1 MLYRKHNKDDM
12 LASDWV
18 KRVSQFEEWNFD
30 HTRRSLIQMGKTNV
44 VDMTKGDVTK
54 HLLHFA
60 IPLLIGNLIQQFYN
74 IVDSI
79 VVGQFV
85 GSKALGAVGAV
96 GNVMFIFFALCM
108 GLSAGV
114 GIIVAQH
121 FGADNYEQV
130 KKTIANCVYVV
141 GCAGIIMSA
150 LAVVL
155 APQILTWMNTPTD
168 TYQYALDY
176 MRITGAATIVVAAY
190 NAISAIL
197 RALGD
202 SKTPLIFLVVA
213 SVLNIVLDLA
223 FVLGL
228 DMGVEGAALAT
239 AISQCLAAIGSIVVA
254 ARKNPFFRFE
264 KEHFKIDAELVKDIL
279 GLGIPVA
286 GQNAMIS
293 LSCVLLQSVV
303 NGYGS
308 AVMAA
313 YTATSRVEQLV
324 HQPFNSLGMAASTF
338 SGQNV
343 GAGQYDRVKEGNRKA
358 MKVMT
363 IFSIVMMVVMMILGN
378 WIIGFFVDEP
388 TIIAMGATGLRMTSI
403 MYIALGVIYVSRG
416 TLNGLGDAKYAL
428 VNGVCEVLGRIV
440 FVVLLTNIPLIGYW
454 SVWLTNGFTWIVAGS
469 AGFIRFKQG
478 KWMQYSI
485 VKKEV
490 VA

>member
-1 MLYRKHNKDDM
+1 
-12 LASDWV
+12 
-18 KRVSQFEEWNFD
+18 
-30 HTRRSLIQMGKTNV
+30 MGKANV
-44 VDMTKGDVTK
+44 VDMTKGSITK
-54 HLLHFA
+54 LLLQFT

-85 GSKALGAVGAV
+85 GPEALGAVGAV

-114 GIIVAQH
+114 GIIVSQY
-121 FGADNYEQV
+121 FGADDYEKV

-141 GCAGIIMSA
+141 GAAGILMSV

-155 APQILTWMNTPTD
+155 APQILTWMNTPED
-168 TYQYALDY
+168 TYQYALEY
-176 MRITGAATIVVAAY
+176 MRITGAATIVVAVY
-190 NAISAIL
+190 NSISAIL

-213 SVLNIVLDLA
+213 SVLNIVLDFA
-223 FVLGL
+223 FVPGLG
-228 DMGVEGAALAT
+228 MGVQGAALAT

-254 ARKNPFFRFE
+254 LKKNPFFVFD
-264 KEHFKIDAELVKDIL
+264 KQHFKLDQELIKDIL

-343 GAGQYDRVKEGNRKA
+343 GARQYNRVKEGNHKA
-358 MKVMT
+358 MKVMML
-363 IFSIVMMVVMMILGN
+363 FSIAMMVVMMIMGD

-388 TIIAMGATGLRMTSI
+388 AIIAMGATGLRMTSI

-428 VNGVCEVLGRIV
+428 VNGICEVLGRIV
-440 FVVLLTNIPLIGYW
+440 FVAILTSIPWIGHW
-454 SVWLTNGFTWIVAGS
+454 SIWLTNGFTWILAGS
-469 AGFIRFKQG
+469 AGFIRFRQG
-478 KWMQYSI
+478 KWMHHSI

-490 VA
+490 AA

>member
-1 MLYRKHNKDDM
+1 
-12 LASDWV
+12 
-18 KRVSQFEEWNFD
+18 
-30 HTRRSLIQMGKTNV
+30 MGKTNV
-44 VDMTKGDVTK
+44 VDMTKGNVTS
-54 HLLHFA
+54 HLLKFT

-79 VVGQFV
+79 IVGQFV
-85 GSKALGAVGAV
+85 GAKALGAVGAV

-114 GIIVAQH
+114 GIIVSQY
-121 FGADNYEQV
+121 FGADDFEKV
-130 KKTIANCVYVV
+130 KKTIVNCIYVV
-141 GCAGIIMSA
+141 GGAGILMSI

-155 APQILTWMNTPTD
+155 APQILVWMNTPED

-176 MRITGAATIVVAAY
+176 MRVTGAATIVVAAY
-190 NAISAIL
+190 NAIAAIL

-239 AISQCLAAIGSIVVA
+239 AISQCVAAVGSILMA
-254 ARKNPFFRFE
+254 AKKNPFFRFE
-264 KEHFKIDAELVKDIL
+264 RKHFIIDKELVKEIL

-286 GQNAMIS
+286 GQNALIS

-303 NGYGS
+303 NSYGS
-308 AVMAA
+308 TVMAA

-343 GAGQYDRVKEGNRKA
+343 GAGQYDRVTEGNHKA
-358 MKVMT
+358 MKVMG
-363 IFSIVMMVVMMILGN
+363 IFSVIMMAVMLLCGN
-378 WIIGFFVDEP
+378 WIIGFFVSEAEV
-388 TIIAMGATGLRMTSI
+388 IAMGATGLRLTSI

-440 FVVLLTNIPLIGYW
+440 FVVLLTNIPYVGFW

-469 AGFIRFKQG
+469 AGWIRFRQG
-478 KWMQYSI
+478 KWKQYSI

-490 VA
+490 AA

>member
-1 MLYRKHNKDDM
+1 MAN
-12 LASDWV
+12 
-18 KRVSQFEEWNFD
+18 
-30 HTRRSLIQMGKTNV
+30 GNV
-44 VDMTKGDVTK
+44 VDMTKGNVTR
-54 HLLHFA
+54 HLLHFT
-60 IPLLIGNLIQQFYN
+60 IPLLAGNLIQQFYN

-85 GSKALGAVGAV
+85 GAKALGAVGAV

-114 GIIVAQH
+114 GIIVSQY
-121 FGADNYEQV
+121 FGADNFEKVQ
-130 KKTIANCVYVV
+130 KTIANCVYVV
-141 GCAGIIMSA
+141 SGAGILMSV

-155 APQILTWMNTPTD
+155 APQILVWMNTPAD

-213 SVLNIVLDLA
+213 SVLNIILDFA

-239 AISQCLAAIGSIVVA
+239 AISQCLSAVGSIVVA
-254 ARKNPFFRFE
+254 VKKNPFFHLER
-264 KEHFKIDAELVKDIL
+264 KHFIIDKELVGDIFS
-279 GLGIPVA
+279 LGIPVA

-343 GAGQYDRVKEGNRKA
+343 GAGQYDRVIDGNRKA
-358 MKVMT
+358 MKVMG
-363 IFSIVMMVVMMILGN
+363 IFSVVMMGVMMLCGN
-378 WIIGFFVDEP
+378 WVIGFFVDEAKVI
-388 TIIAMGATGLRMTSI
+388 TMGATGLRLTSL
-403 MYIALGVIYVSRG
+403 MYFALGVIYVSRG

-428 VNGVCEVLGRIV
+428 VNGICEVLGRIV
-440 FVVLLTNIPLIGYW
+440 FVVVLTNIPVIGFW
-454 SVWLTNGFTWIVAGS
+454 SVWLTNGLTWIVAGS

-478 KWMQYSI
+478 KWKQHSV